1 MADDYFTKAEKIKQK
16 VRNLDWEKKIKLLE
30 KDFEDKKFSKEEFLD
45 KKRQV
50 YSEVLDQ
57 MSEINQEKMKLNKD
71 HSAEPIEDDYLSD
84 EDLEIFQEQ
93 LTPFQYMSLTKDY
106 LGEFD
111 SQDIV
116 FSDDFRKFE
125 NLENFVHWECVKKIE
140 KLRIHNNYFSCEFM
154 DKNELV
160 IKDIACLNELS
171 KLEELVFDDEGNLGD
186 RIKVD
191 YFSSK
196 QLSNI
201 KQLEI
206 HGLWDLSFLQ
216 NSFSDNHN
224 IYETLEIIKNDLK
237 TLERAVYSGSIE
249 ATTSTN
255 EQSNIELDSNSE
267 DVLTRHLLKLSEVE
281 DQFRQLTNKFE
292 EINFKLDKLSNRLS
306 KIQAD
311 NQIRFQ
317 DIESAITSGAITTQL
332 SSKPKTDSKSE
343 ILPGSSQPQD
353 LGSIS
358 YKDTE
363 TSETSQQIQSVN
375 TTATVLTETFQ
386 AEEKILPQEL
396 SPKKQYEFATSFLK
410 VGDYSTAERA
420 FREFVLSNSEHEL
433 AGSAQYWYAETFRI
447 RQLYTDAASAYLEGY
462 QKYPKGN
469 KAPIN
474 LLKLGVSMVQ
484 IGEKDQGCKMINGVE
499 LQYPKAN
506 QSVIQKAKYE
516 SKKFE
521 CIKEDS

>member
-1 MADDYFTKAEKIKQK
+1 MRFT
-16 VRNLDWEKKIKLLE
+16 LKLI
-30 KDFEDKKFSKEEFLD
+30 FI
-45 KKRQV
+45 
-50 YSEVLDQ
+50 VLF
-57 MSEINQEKMKLNKD
+57 N
-71 HSAEPIEDDYLSD
+71 
-84 EDLEIFQEQ
+84 
-93 LTPFQYMSLTKDY
+93 
-106 LGEFD
+106 
-111 SQDIV
+111 
-116 FSDDFRKFE
+116 
-125 NLENFVHWECVKKIE
+125 
-140 KLRIHNNYFSCEFM
+140 
-154 DKNELV
+154 
-160 IKDIACLNELS
+160 
-171 KLEELVFDDEGNLGD
+171 
-186 RIKVD
+186 
-191 YFSSK
+191 
-196 QLSNI
+196 
-201 KQLEI
+201 
-206 HGLWDLSFLQ
+206 LSFLQ

-249 ATTSTN
+249 IKTSAN

-317 DIESAITSGAITTQL
+317 DIESSISSGEIKTQL
-332 SSKPKTDSKSE
+332 SSKPKTDTKSE

-363 TSETSQQIQSVN
+363 TSETSQQIQSVD
-375 TTATVLTETFQ
+375 TTATVVTETFQ
-386 AEEKILPQEL
+386 AEEKILPQDL
-396 SPKKQYEFATSFLK
+396 SPEKKYEFATSFLK

-420 FREFVLSNSEHEL
+420 FREFVLDNSDHEL

>member
-1 MADDYFTKAEKIKQK
+1 MRFT
-16 VRNLDWEKKIKLLE
+16 LKLI
-30 KDFEDKKFSKEEFLD
+30 FI
-45 KKRQV
+45 
-50 YSEVLDQ
+50 VLF
-57 MSEINQEKMKLNKD
+57 N
-71 HSAEPIEDDYLSD
+71 
-84 EDLEIFQEQ
+84 
-93 LTPFQYMSLTKDY
+93 
-106 LGEFD
+106 
-111 SQDIV
+111 
-116 FSDDFRKFE
+116 
-125 NLENFVHWECVKKIE
+125 
-140 KLRIHNNYFSCEFM
+140 
-154 DKNELV
+154 
-160 IKDIACLNELS
+160 
-171 KLEELVFDDEGNLGD
+171 
-186 RIKVD
+186 
-191 YFSSK
+191 
-196 QLSNI
+196 
-201 KQLEI
+201 
-206 HGLWDLSFLQ
+206 LSFLQ

-249 ATTSTN
+249 INTSSN
-255 EQSNIELDSNSE
+255 EQSNIELDNNSE

-317 DIESAITSGAITTQL
+317 DIESSISSGESTTQL
-332 SSKPKTDSKSE
+332 SSKPKTDVTKSE

-353 LGSIS
+353 LGTIS

-363 TSETSQQIQSVN
+363 TSETSQQIQSVD
-375 TTATVLTETFQ
+375 TTATVVTETFQ
-386 AEEKILPQEL
+386 AEEKILPQDL
-396 SPKKQYEFATSFLK
+396 SPEKQYEFATSFLK

-420 FREFVLSNSEHEL
+420 FREFVLTNSEHEL

-462 QKYPKGN
+462 QKYPKGT

>member
-1 MADDYFTKAEKIKQK
+1 MVFIIKI
-16 VRNLDWEKKIKLLE
+16 VTLKLL
-30 KDFEDKKFSKEEFLD
+30 FLFSFG
-45 KKRQV
+45 
-50 YSEVLDQ
+50 
-57 MSEINQEKMKLNKD
+57 IFN
-71 HSAEPIEDDYLSD
+71 HSYA
-84 EDLEIFQEQ
+84 
-93 LTPFQYMSLTKDY
+93 
-106 LGEFD
+106 
-111 SQDIV
+111 
-116 FSDDFRKFE
+116 
-125 NLENFVHWECVKKIE
+125 
-140 KLRIHNNYFSCEFM
+140 
-154 DKNELV
+154 
-160 IKDIACLNELS
+160 
-171 KLEELVFDDEGNLGD
+171 
-186 RIKVD
+186 
-191 YFSSK
+191 
-196 QLSNI
+196 
-201 KQLEI
+201 
-206 HGLWDLSFLQ
+206 
-216 NSFSDNHN
+216 DNHN
-224 IYETLEIIKNDLK
+224 IYEILEIIKKDIK
-237 TLERAVYSGSIE
+237 TLERAVYSGSVE
-249 ATTSTN
+249 NERTSEN
-255 EQSNIELDSNSE
+255 LNIELDSNSE
-267 DVLTRHLLKLSEVE
+267 DVLTRHLLKLSDVE

-317 DIESAITSGAITTQL
+317 DIESSISSGESTIQL
-332 SSKPKTDSKSE
+332 SSKPKTDVTKSE

-353 LGSIS
+353 LGTIS

-363 TSETSQQIQSVN
+363 TSETSQQIQSVD
-375 TTATVLTETFQ
+375 TTATVVTETFQ
-386 AEEKILPQEL
+386 AEEKILPQDL
-396 SPKKQYEFATSFLK
+396 SPEKQYEFATSFLK

-420 FREFVLSNSEHEL
+420 FREFVLSNTEHEL

-462 QKYPKGN
+462 QKYPKGT

>member
-1 MADDYFTKAEKIKQK
+1 MRFT
-16 VRNLDWEKKIKLLE
+16 LKLIFLTI
-30 KDFEDKKFSKEEFLD
+30 FS
-45 KKRQV
+45 
-50 YSEVLDQ
+50 
-57 MSEINQEKMKLNKD
+57 
-71 HSAEPIEDDYLSD
+71 
-84 EDLEIFQEQ
+84 
-93 LTPFQYMSLTKDY
+93 
-106 LGEFD
+106 
-111 SQDIV
+111 
-116 FSDDFRKFE
+116 
-125 NLENFVHWECVKKIE
+125 
-140 KLRIHNNYFSCEFM
+140 
-154 DKNELV
+154 
-160 IKDIACLNELS
+160 
-171 KLEELVFDDEGNLGD
+171 
-186 RIKVD
+186 
-191 YFSSK
+191 
-196 QLSNI
+196 
-201 KQLEI
+201 
-206 HGLWDLSFLQ
+206 LSFIQ

-249 ATTSTN
+249 IDTSSN
-255 EQSNIELDSNSE
+255 EQSTFELDSNSE

-317 DIESAITSGAITTQL
+317 DIETAISSGEITTQL
-332 SSKPKTDSKSE
+332 SSKPKTDTKTE

-363 TSETSQQIQSVN
+363 SSEKSQQIQSVD
-375 TTATVLTETFQ
+375 TTATVVTETFQ
-386 AEEKILPQEL
+386 AEEKILPQDL
-396 SPKKQYEFATSFLK
+396 SPQKQYEFATSFLK

-420 FREFVLSNSEHEL
+420 FREFVLSNGDHEL

>member
-1 MADDYFTKAEKIKQK
+1 MRFT
-16 VRNLDWEKKIKLLE
+16 
-30 KDFEDKKFSKEEFLD
+30 
-45 KKRQV
+45 
-50 YSEVLDQ
+50 
-57 MSEINQEKMKLNKD
+57 
-71 HSAEPIEDDYLSD
+71 
-84 EDLEIFQEQ
+84 
-93 LTPFQYMSLTKDY
+93 
-106 LGEFD
+106 
-111 SQDIV
+111 
-116 FSDDFRKFE
+116 
-125 NLENFVHWECVKKIE
+125 
-140 KLRIHNNYFSCEFM
+140 
-154 DKNELV
+154 
-160 IKDIACLNELS
+160 S
-171 KLEELVFDDEGNLGD
+171 KLIILILF
-186 RIKVD
+186 
-191 YFSSK
+191 Y
-196 QLSNI
+196 
-201 KQLEI
+201 
-206 HGLWDLSFLQ
+206 LSFLQ

-249 ATTSTN
+249 VKTSSN

-317 DIESAITSGAITTQL
+317 DIESSISSGEITTQL
-332 SSKPKTDSKSE
+332 SSKPKTDTKSE

-363 TSETSQQIQSVN
+363 TSETSQQIQSVD

-386 AEEKILPQEL
+386 AEEKILPQDL

-420 FREFVLSNSEHEL
+420 FREFVLDNSEHEL

>member
-1 MADDYFTKAEKIKQK
+1 MRFIF
-16 VRNLDWEKKIKLLE
+16 KLILL
-30 KDFEDKKFSKEEFLD
+30 FFF
-45 KKRQV
+45 
-50 YSEVLDQ
+50 
-57 MSEINQEKMKLNKD
+57 N
-71 HSAEPIEDDYLSD
+71 
-84 EDLEIFQEQ
+84 
-93 LTPFQYMSLTKDY
+93 
-106 LGEFD
+106 
-111 SQDIV
+111 
-116 FSDDFRKFE
+116 
-125 NLENFVHWECVKKIE
+125 
-140 KLRIHNNYFSCEFM
+140 
-154 DKNELV
+154 
-160 IKDIACLNELS
+160 
-171 KLEELVFDDEGNLGD
+171 
-186 RIKVD
+186 
-191 YFSSK
+191 
-196 QLSNI
+196 
-201 KQLEI
+201 
-206 HGLWDLSFLQ
+206 LSFSQ
-216 NSFSDNHN
+216 YSFSDNHN

-249 ATTSTN
+249 IKSSN
-255 EQSNIELDSNSE
+255 EQSTIGLDNNSE

-281 DQFRQLTNKFE
+281 SQFRELTNKFE

-317 DIESAITSGAITTQL
+317 DIESAISSGEITTQL
-332 SSKPKTDSKSE
+332 SSKPKTDTKTE

-363 TSETSQQIQSVN
+363 TSETTQQIQSVD
-375 TTATVLTETFQ
+375 TTATVVTETFQ
-386 AEEKILPQEL
+386 AEEKILPQDL

-484 IGEKDQGCKMINGVE
+484 IGEKDQGCKMINGVK

>member
-1 MADDYFTKAEKIKQK
+1 MRFTY
-16 VRNLDWEKKIKLLE
+16 KLIILIL
-30 KDFEDKKFSKEEFLD
+30 F
-45 KKRQV
+45 
-50 YSEVLDQ
+50 Y
-57 MSEINQEKMKLNKD
+57 
-71 HSAEPIEDDYLSD
+71 
-84 EDLEIFQEQ
+84 
-93 LTPFQYMSLTKDY
+93 
-106 LGEFD
+106 
-111 SQDIV
+111 
-116 FSDDFRKFE
+116 
-125 NLENFVHWECVKKIE
+125 
-140 KLRIHNNYFSCEFM
+140 
-154 DKNELV
+154 
-160 IKDIACLNELS
+160 
-171 KLEELVFDDEGNLGD
+171 
-186 RIKVD
+186 
-191 YFSSK
+191 
-196 QLSNI
+196 
-201 KQLEI
+201 
-206 HGLWDLSFLQ
+206 LSFLQ

-249 ATTSTN
+249 VKTSSN

-317 DIESAITSGAITTQL
+317 DIESALSSGENTTQL
-332 SSKPKTDSKSE
+332 SSKPKTDTKSE

-363 TSETSQQIQSVN
+363 TSETSQQIQSVE
-375 TTATVLTETFQ
+375 TTATVVTETFQ
-386 AEEKILPQEL
+386 AEEKILPQDL

-420 FREFVLSNSEHEL
+420 FREFVLDNSEHEL